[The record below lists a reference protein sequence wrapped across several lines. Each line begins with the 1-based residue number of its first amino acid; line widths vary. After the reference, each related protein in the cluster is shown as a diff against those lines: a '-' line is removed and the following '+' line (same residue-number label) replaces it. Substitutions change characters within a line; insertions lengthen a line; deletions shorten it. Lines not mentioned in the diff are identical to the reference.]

1 MSTKKTSTKKT
12 ATSKKVVED
21 KKVAKTTKKAVA
33 KKPNNKV
40 ETKKL
45 ETKKADTKKTIA
57 KAKTS
62 TKTKKETSKVVE
74 TSKVAEEVKKV
85 REVKTRGRRSS
96 ATVTVEDSDHGIER
110 GVNIRLEP
118 TVKTKKKKTSIILG
132 GSKTSSEV
140 LPKRTTKKEAI
151 KSVAQLSFSDSLAN
165 TFDQRMVLESSN
177 KNSLLLLNPNEILD
191 TLIHQSKNKKTKKDK
206 NVIYQ
211 QKLEDAFKHFSLSDD
226 EWDEIF
232 KILDAEG
239 IKISEDEPTKK
250 IKNGKKRE
258 DYGIDDTEEL
268 NASKTG
274 YSSSINDRVDDGVK
288 AFLGT
293 LGESK
298 MLTNDEE
305 LFLGK
310 LLIEGDEEQKQY
322 AIDQFFTSNLRLVT
336 SIAKKYLNRGLD
348 LEDLIQEGSQGLLKA
363 ISKYDYNLK
372 NKFSTYATWW
382 IRQAITRAIADQARI
397 IRIPVHMVETINKL
411 IKAERKLVQ
420 ELGRDPTVEE
430 LCQEM
435 GGTIAGLTPKK
446 VSDIKKLNI
455 DPVSLDKPVGHDEE
469 SQFVDFVQ
477 DNDVVSPEEHTE
489 MELLLEQI
497 DEIFK
502 KVLTD
507 KEEQIIRMRYGLPP
521 YQKQMTLEEVGKE
534 CNFTRERARQIE
546 SKALRRLKQLP
557 RIKKLAS
564 FFGPGFLSDK

>member
-1 MSTKKTSTKKT
+1 M
-12 ATSKKVVED
+12 A
-21 KKVAKTTKKAVA
+21 
-33 KKPNNKV
+33 NNNV
-40 ETKKL
+40 ETKLDNVKDETSN
-45 ETKKADTKKTIA
+45 ETKNVSINRGRD
-57 KAKTS
+57 
-62 TKTKKETSKVVE
+62 
-74 TSKVAEEVKKV
+74 KVA
-85 REVKTRGRRSS
+85 T
-96 ATVTVEDSDHGIER
+96 TVEKSEHGIIKNADKT
-110 GVNIRLEP
+110 VEP
-118 TVKTKKKKTSIILG
+118 VVKAKKKKTSIILG
-132 GSKTSSEV
+132 GN
-140 LPKRTTKKEAI
+140 
-151 KSVAQLSFSDSLAN
+151 KSNTELVSRKASAREQIQKVSNLSFSEQLSN
-165 TFDQRMVLESSN
+165 TFDQRMVLEASN
-177 KNSLLLLNPNEILD
+177 KNSLLLLNPNQILD
-191 TLIHQSKNKKTKKDK
+191 TLIHNSKNKKTKKHK
-206 NVIYQ
+206 NTITQ
-211 QKLEDAFKHFSLSDD
+211 QTIENAFKHFSLTDD
-226 EWDEIF
+226 EMQEIF
-232 KILDAEG
+232 QTLDDNE
-239 IKISEDEPTKK
+239 IIIVEDEEVKK
-250 IKNGKKRE
+250 VKTGKKRE

-268 NASKTG
+268 NASKLG
-274 YSSSINDRVDDGVK
+274 YVSSINDRVDDGVK

-293 LGESK
+293 LGDSK
-298 MLTNDEE
+298 MLTNEEE
-305 LFLGK
+305 LFLGR
-310 LLIEGDEEQKQY
+310 LLKEGDEEQRQY

-420 ELGRDPTVEE
+420 ELGRDPTIEE
-430 LCQEM
+430 LCEEM

-521 YQKQMTLEEVGKE
+521 YQKQMTLEEVGRE

-557 RIKKLAS
+557 RIKKLS
-564 FFGPGFLSDK
+564 TFFGNGIFND

>member
-1 MSTKKTSTKKT
+1 MPTKKTKATTEEKTTTTKAKSCKKTTTSKT
-12 ATSKKVVED
+12 AT
-21 KKVAKTTKKAVA
+21 
-33 KKPNNKV
+33 
-40 ETKKL
+40 
-45 ETKKADTKKTIA
+45 

-62 TKTKKETSKVVE
+62 KVSKAEPVIEEKTSSTTSK
-74 TSKVAEEVKKV
+74 EVS
-85 REVKTRGRRSS
+85 VKSTGSRARSRVKLS
-96 ATVTVEDSDHGIER
+96 ATKEDSDHGLVANETESK
-110 GVNIRLEP
+110 EP
-118 TVKTKKKKTSIILG
+118 VVKQKKKKTSIILG
-132 GSKTSSEV
+132 NNRNNTETVSKRSSNREV
-140 LPKRTTKKEAI
+140 IEHVSDLT
-151 KSVAQLSFSDSLAN
+151 FSDKLSN

-177 KNSLLLLNPNEILD
+177 KNSLLLLTPNRILD
-191 TLIHQSKNKKTKKDK
+191 TLIHNAKNKKVKKLK
-206 NVIYQ
+206 NTVSAQTI
-211 QKLEDAFKHFSLSDD
+211 ENAFKHFSLTD
-226 EWDEIF
+226 EEMQEIF
-232 KILDAEG
+232 QTLDDNG
-239 IKISEDEPTKK
+239 IIIVEDEVVKK
-250 IKNGKKRE
+250 PKTGKKRE

-268 NASKTG
+268 NVSKVG
-274 YSSSINDRVDDGVK
+274 YISSINDRVDDGVK

-293 LGESK
+293 LGDSK

-310 LLIEGDEEQKQY
+310 LLKDGDEEQKQY

-420 ELGRDPTVEE
+420 ELGRDPTIEE
-430 LCQEM
+430 LCEEM
-435 GGTIAGLTPKK
+435 GGSIAGLTPKK

-477 DNDVVSPEEHTE
+477 DNDVISPEEHTE

-521 YQKQMTLEEVGKE
+521 YQKQMTLEEVGRE

-546 SKALRRLKQLP
+546 AKALRRLKQLP
-557 RIKKLAS
+557 RIKKLSS
-564 FFGPGFLSDK
+564 FFGGGFLNE